1 MSGDSGDI
9 AMLVLLDLSA
19 AFDTIDHA
27 MLLSR
32 LDNDYGLNDTVL
44 EWCSSYLTDRKQ
56 FVQINKAMSRSEVL
70 ACGVA
75 QGSVLGPIL
84 FTMYTRPLGHLIS
97 EKHVAHHFYAD
108 DRQLRCLLVGISG
121 DQLNTLQ
128 RIQNRAAR
136 IITRTKLHS
145 HISPALQSLHLL
157 RIRSK
162 GSNRD
167 LTLIPMLDG
176 RQSKMDTHH
185 MSNTKYLIYRC
196 AKSDLC
202 GGWSNRLKGI
212 LMGFYISIATPRK
225 DGIDI
230 TSLPCNLTSF
240 LTPNSVPWNE
250 ARFEVIRD
258 DRPAGVYNEM
268 GKVSLISKSK
278 TLNFTAWLKH
288 DIAYFLV
295 DLDYV
300 ESLKVNRVH
309 GKEFS
314 WMENKTRDQVFA
326 TAYKTLFSL
335 SASLKEALSR
345 FLSRAKPRG
354 SSKLVC
360 AQIRLFK
367 NPSNPNDNK
376 NRRGA
381 TMQDVQKI
389 WNFFR
394 NFSDPSTYKIFAT
407 SDSETVMQQAR
418 KLFPSQIMES
428 EGKVFHM
435 ELGTDR
441 RSRCD
446 GWKKVI
452 LDQHVLMSCD
462 VLVFTFSGVAAY
474 VRGTQ
479 KGLYCMVEHKLIKCS
494 PSKLRPLFNVY
505 G

>member
-1 MSGDSGDI
+1 MSVDSGDI

-32 LDNDYGLNDTVL
+32 LEHDYGLNDTVL
-44 EWCSSYLTDRKQ
+44 KWCSSYLTDRKQ
-56 FVQINKAMSRSEVL
+56 FVQTNKAMSRSEVL
-70 ACGVA
+70 ACGVP

-97 EKHVAHHFYAD
+97 EKHLYSHCTGSGSVKGLTVYLQEMFAHYKPS
-108 DRQLRCLLVGISG
+108 RKLRSV
-121 DQLNTLQ
+121 DQLLLTVPNGV
-128 RIQNRAAR
+128 RAS
-136 IITRTKLHS
+136 KG
-145 HISPALQSLHLL
+145 
-157 RIRSK
+157 SK

-202 GGWSNRLKGI
+202 GGWSDRLKGI
-212 LMGFYISIATPRK
+212 LMGFYISIATRRNF
-225 DGIDI
+225 GIDI

-258 DRPAGVYNEM
+258 DRSAGVYNEM
-268 GKVSLISKSK
+268 GKVSFISKSK

-295 DLDYV
+295 NLDYV
-300 ESLKVNRVH
+300 DSLKFNRVH
-309 GKEFS
+309 WKEFS
-314 WMENKTRDQVFA
+314 WMENKTRDQFFA

-354 SSKLVC
+354 SSKLVW

-376 NRRGA
+376 NPRGA

-394 NFSDPSTYKIFAT
+394 NFSDPSAYKIFVT
-407 SDSETVMQQAR
+407 SDSETVMQEAR

-441 RSRCD
+441 KSRCD

-462 VLVFTFSGVAAY
+462 VLVLTFSGVGRVAAY
-474 VRGTQ
+474 VRGTP

-494 PSKLRPLFNVY
+494 PSELRPLFNVY

>member
-1 MSGDSGDI
+1 MSVDSGDI

-32 LDNDYGLNDTVL
+32 LEHDYGLNDTVL
-44 EWCSSYLTDRKQ
+44 KWCSSYLTDRKK

-70 ACGVA
+70 ACGVP
-75 QGSVLGPIL
+75 QGSVL
-84 FTMYTRPLGHLIS
+84 
-97 EKHVAHHFYAD
+97 
-108 DRQLRCLLVGISG
+108 
-121 DQLNTLQ
+121 
-128 RIQNRAAR
+128 
-136 IITRTKLHS
+136 
-145 HISPALQSLHLL
+145 
-157 RIRSK
+157 

-176 RQSKMDTHH
+176 RQSKMDPHH

-202 GGWSNRLKGI
+202 GGWSDRLKGI
-212 LMGFYISIATPRK
+212 LMGFYISIATRRNF
-225 DGIDI
+225 GIDI
-230 TSLPCNLTSF
+230 TPLPCNLTSF

-258 DRPAGVYNEM
+258 DRSAGVYNEM
-268 GKVSLISKSK
+268 GKVSFISKSK

-288 DIAYFLV
+288 DIAYFLAN
-295 DLDYV
+295 LDYV
-300 ESLKVNRVH
+300 DSLKFNRVH
-309 GKEFS
+309 WKEFS
-314 WMENKTRDQVFA
+314 WMENKGRDQVFA

-354 SSKLVC
+354 SSKLVW

-376 NRRGA
+376 NPRGA

-394 NFSDPSTYKIFAT
+394 NFSDPSAYKIFVT

-441 RSRCD
+441 KSRCD

-462 VLVFTFSGVAAY
+462 VLVLTFSGVGRVAAY
-474 VRGTQ
+474 VRGTP

-494 PSKLRPLFNVY
+494 PSELRPLFNVY

>member
-1 MSGDSGDI
+1 MAVFKKS
-9 AMLVLLDLSA
+9 
-19 AFDTIDHA
+19 
-27 MLLSR
+27 
-32 LDNDYGLNDTVL
+32 
-44 EWCSSYLTDRKQ
+44 K
-56 FVQINKAMSRSEVL
+56 
-70 ACGVA
+70 
-75 QGSVLGPIL
+75 
-84 FTMYTRPLGHLIS
+84 
-97 EKHVAHHFYAD
+97 
-108 DRQLRCLLVGISG
+108 
-121 DQLNTLQ
+121 
-128 RIQNRAAR
+128 
-136 IITRTKLHS
+136 
-145 HISPALQSLHLL
+145 SPALFLTIPVAVSVTYIVIAANYFKIYPWSSVKMDPNALDVTKSLTTSGEDVRSENGV
-157 RIRSK
+157 RISK

-167 LTLIPMLDG
+167 FTLTPMLDG
-176 RQSKMDTHH
+176 RQSKMDTHR

-202 GGWSNRLKGI
+202 GGWSDRLKGI
-212 LMGFYISIATPRK
+212 LMGFYISIATRRK
-225 DGIDI
+225 FGIDI

-250 ARFEVIRD
+250 TRFEVIGD

-268 GKVSLISKSK
+268 GKVSFISKSK

-288 DIAYFLV
+288 DIAYFLAN
-295 DLDYV
+295 LDYV
-300 ESLKVNRVH
+300 DSLKVNRVH
-309 GKEFS
+309 WEEFS

-345 FLSRAKPRG
+345 FLSKAKPRG

-367 NPSNPNDNK
+367 NPSNPNDIK
-376 NRRGA
+376 IPRGA

-394 NFSDPSTYKIFAT
+394 NFSDPSTYKIFVT

-441 RSRCD
+441 KSRCD

-462 VLVFTFSGVAAY
+462 VLVLTFSGVGRVAAY
-474 VRGTQ
+474 VRGTP
-479 KGLYCMVEHKLIKCS
+479 KGLYCMVEHKLVKCS
-494 PSKLRPLFNVY
+494 PSELRPLFNVY

>member
-1 MSGDSGDI
+1 M
-9 AMLVLLDLSA
+9 V
-19 AFDTIDHA
+19 
-27 MLLSR
+27 
-32 LDNDYGLNDTVL
+32 
-44 EWCSSYLTDRKQ
+44 
-56 FVQINKAMSRSEVL
+56 
-70 ACGVA
+70 
-75 QGSVLGPIL
+75 P
-84 FTMYTRPLGHLIS
+84 
-97 EKHVAHHFYAD
+97 
-108 DRQLRCLLVGISG
+108 
-121 DQLNTLQ
+121 NT
-128 RIQNRAAR
+128 
-136 IITRTKLHS
+136 S
-145 HISPALQSLHLL
+145 
-157 RIRSK
+157 
-162 GSNRD
+162 
-167 LTLIPMLDG
+167 LIPMLDG

-202 GGWSNRLKGI
+202 GGWSDRLKGI
-212 LMGFYISIATPRK
+212 LMGFYISIATRRK
-225 DGIDI
+225 FGIDI

-258 DRPAGVYNEM
+258 DRSAGVYNEM
-268 GKVSLISKSK
+268 GKVSFISKSK

-288 DIAYFLV
+288 DIAYFLAN
-295 DLDYV
+295 LDYV
-300 ESLKVNRVH
+300 DSLKFSRVH
-309 GKEFS
+309 WKEFS
-314 WMENKTRDQVFA
+314 WMENKTRDQFFA

-354 SSKLVC
+354 SSKLVW

-376 NRRGA
+376 NPRGA

-394 NFSDPSTYKIFAT
+394 NFSDPSAYKIFVT

-441 RSRCD
+441 KSRCD

-462 VLVFTFSGVAAY
+462 VLVLTFSGVGRVAAY
-474 VRGTQ
+474 VRGTP
-479 KGLYCMVEHKLIKCS
+479 KGLYCMVKHKLIKCS
-494 PSKLRPLFNVY
+494 PSELRPLFNVY